1 MIRKLAV
8 LSSAVAVACA
18 FSLASVPAHSVPL
31 APLKADSNIT
41 LVGKGDGDKNW
52 SKKGGSKQWSGSKH
66 DGDKNWNNKGGS
78 KKWSGSKHH
87 GNKNWSKKGGS
98 NKWSGKG
105 RGGKKWSNRGNWY
118 AGQRHRGHWR
128 NGVFI
133 TLPFV
138 IGDQCYDYLDWRDG
152 APRPGWYWVC

>member
-1 MIRKLAV
+1 M
-8 LSSAVAVACA
+8 CA
-18 FSLASVPAHSVPL
+18 SSLAAVPAYSVPL
-31 APLKADSNIT
+31 TSLKADGTFT
-41 LVGKGDGDKNW
+41 LVGKKDGGKNW
-52 SKKGGSKQWSGSKH
+52 SKQ
-66 DGDKNWNNKGGS
+66 GGS
-78 KKWSGSKHH
+78 KKWSGGKHD

-98 NKWSGKG
+98 HKWSGKG
-105 RGGKKWSNRGNWY
+105 RGGKKWSNRGNWH

-128 NGVFI
+128 NGVFV